1 MQETEDVHPSSA
13 ATKKNSNTCHSN
25 EEEKGENQSTHTNA
39 NSEDDTNVTSWRETF
54 RSLPIKLKPIN
65 YRAEA

>member
-1 MQETEDVHPSSA
+1 MFTPVQQQQKQTQTL
-13 ATKKNSNTCHSN
+13 ATAMKK
-25 EEEKGENQSTHTNA
+25 EKGENQSTHTNA

-65 YRAEA
+65 CRAEA